1 MYLRIILDTI
11 KWHDLG
17 SSMNILT
24 KLTPQQISVTYI
36 IKIHGSRFLDKKIRY
51 HPVAGTVIHLLF
63 NFHRLLEYMTDLTIK
78 RKTYSLL
85 SFTRSAV
92 YTSDPANVEHMLVT
106 NFSNYGKG
114 RYHHDVLT
122 DLLGDGIFTVDG
134 AKWRHQRKSASYHF
148 STKLLR
154 EFSGSV
160 FKSNAVK
167 LAGMVS
173 EAAIS
178 NNIIELQD
186 FFMKSAL
193 DSVFKVI
200 LGVELDTMCGTHREG
215 TQFSNAFDEA
225 SAAIMFR
232 YANFLWKVQ
241 RFLNIGSEAV
251 LKKSLK
257 VIDEYVYK
265 LIRSKIEQSQNPQ
278 DNSLGLKGDILSRFL
293 ELNETDPKFLKDI
306 ILSFIIAGKDTTA
319 ITLSWFL
326 YQLCKNPHVQE
337 KIAQEIREATKVENG
352 STIDNLAAQ
361 VTDESMEKMKYLH
374 AALTETLRLHP
385 PVPLESKYCFLDD
398 KWPDGYNVRKGDL
411 VSFQPY
417 VMGRMKFLWGE
428 DAEIFRPE
436 RRFDENGN
444 LKRESSF
451 KFTAFQAGP
460 RICLGKEFAY
470 RQMKI
475 FSAILLGSH
484 SFKLVD
490 QNKLVKY
497 RTMLTLQIDGGL
509 HVYAFK
515 RN

>member
-1 MYLRIILDTI
+1 MKFTDFLFALKPHFPILI
-11 KWHDLG
+11 AFIVL
-17 SSMNILT
+17 
-24 KLTPQQISVTYI
+24 VTYF
-36 IKIHGSRFLDKKIRY
+36 IKIHGSGFFDKKRRY
-51 HPVAGTVIHLLF
+51 HPVGGTVIHQLF
-63 NFHRLLEYMTDLTIK
+63 NFHRLFDYMTDLTMK
-78 RKTYSLL
+78 RKTYRLL
-85 SFTRSAV
+85 SFTRSEV

-114 RYHHDVLT
+114 WYHHGVLT

-134 AKWRHQRKSASYHF
+134 EKWRHQRKSASYQL
-148 STKLLR
+148 STKSLR

-160 FKSNAVK
+160 FKSDAVK
-167 LAGMVS
+167 LAGIVS

-178 NNIIELQD
+178 NNVIELQD
-186 FFMKSAL
+186 LFMKSTL

-200 LGVELDTMCGTHREG
+200 LGVELDTMCGTYREG

-225 SAAIMFR
+225 SAATMFR
-232 YANFLWKVQ
+232 YVNILWKVQ
-241 RFLNIGSEAV
+241 RLLNIGSEAV

-265 LIRSKIEQSQNPQ
+265 LIRRKIEQLQKPH
-278 DNSLGLKGDILSRFL
+278 DNTLGLKGDILSRFL
-293 ELNETDPKFLKDI
+293 ELNETDSKYLKDI

-326 YQLCKNPHVQE
+326 YELCKNHHVQE

-352 STIDNLAAQ
+352 STIDELAAK
-361 VTDESMEKMKYLH
+361 VTDESIEKMQYLH
-374 AALTETLRLHP
+374 AALTETIRLHP
-385 PVPLESKYCFLDD
+385 PIPVESKYCFSDD
-398 KWPDGYNVRKGDL
+398 EWPDGYNVKKGDL

-428 DAEIFRPE
+428 DAERFRPE
-436 RRFDENGN
+436 RWLDENGN
-444 LKRESSF
+444 FQKQSPF

-484 SFKLVD
+484 SFKLAD

-497 RTMLTLQIDGGL
+497 KTMLTLQIDGGL

-515 RN
+515 RTK